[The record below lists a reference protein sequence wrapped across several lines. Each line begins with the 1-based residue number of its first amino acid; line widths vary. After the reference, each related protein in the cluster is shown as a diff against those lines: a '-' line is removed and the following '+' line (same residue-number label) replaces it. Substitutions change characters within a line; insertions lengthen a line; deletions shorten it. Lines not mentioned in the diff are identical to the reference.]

1 MWLLIRRQSTAGEE
15 CKRQLV
21 GCKLACEPIR
31 DDYAL
36 GAWPIRLSDY
46 NRHISYDQYLSRFI
60 YHQNVFFIFILFL
73 LFLFLKSKF

>member
-31 DDYAL
+31 DDYAP

-46 NRHISYDQYLSRFI
+46 NRHIANDQYLSRFI
-60 YHQNVFFIFILFL
+60 YH
-73 LFLFLKSKF
+73 